1 MFDYRKEERRFLPQL
16 KPWVSA
22 PQFYM
27 STEAEIVEA
36 LSKQYPDCVIQHP
49 ENLDM
54 LGRTAAQ
61 IQNNPIPADF
71 LIIPP
76 GYHDDS
82 MAQGHDDGGPRIK
95 KDDPDFEKYIY
106 FYPGSGAFHDT
117 MTNFKTVVHLPA
129 DETFSSCT
137 PTQMYSSSDWEGKN
151 QFADAVQ
158 RVEKDATSLRLAM
171 QRTKKLLSADTK
183 TLPPNE
189 AEFVKTYQKAIT
201 KEHLF
206 SFDHKVKAFGG
217 KVHLDEYEQLFIAED
232 LAVEALR
239 NNLQADVED
248 WINKYAPFGGKER
261 FSYLQKK
268 DVSYSQAV
276 FDDASQQPELQKKM
290 NEYAPMRASEEF
302 TH

>member
-1 MFDYRKEERRFLPQL
+1 
-16 KPWVSA
+16 
-22 PQFYM
+22 M
-27 STEAEIVEA
+27 STETEIVEA

-54 LGRTAAQ
+54 LGRSAVQ
-61 IQNNPIPADF
+61 IQNNSIPADF
-71 LIIPP
+71 LIIPT

-82 MAQGHDDGGPRIK
+82 AAQRRGDDGPRIK
-95 KDDPDFEKYIY
+95 KDDPDFDKYIY
-106 FYPGSGAFHDT
+106 FFPRADFFQGTGTD
-117 MTNFKTVVHLPA
+117 FKTVVRLPS
-129 DETFSSCT
+129 DETFSECT
-137 PTQMYSSSDWEGKN
+137 SSQIYTSPDYDGKS

-158 RVEKDATSLRLAM
+158 RVERDANSMRLAM
-171 QRTKKLLSADTK
+171 QRTKELLATDTK
-183 TLPPNE
+183 KLPPNE
-189 AEFVKTYQKAIT
+189 AEFVEKYQKAIT
-201 KEHLF
+201 QEHLF
-206 SFDHKVKAFGG
+206 SFDHKLKAFGG